1 MTAPKTAPPRLEQF
15 NAAYDAM
22 QDRILLRMR
31 TSDGAEYRLWIT
43 RRYLALLWPILMKM
57 ADGFSARK
65 APGDP
70 LTRSTLAELAHGAA
84 VGQADFASE
93 YQEGSS
99 FPLGQEPILLA
110 KISLRPPAGDT
121 QTVLLLPNQGD
132 GINLDL
138 DEKLVHI
145 VARLLQQTA
154 TAGEWNLTL
163 DISPGTGLGETSPGP
178 RLLH

>member
-1 MTAPKTAPPRLEQF
+1 MTAPARLDQF

-31 TSDGAEYRLWIT
+31 TNDGAEYRFWIT
-43 RRYLALLWPILMKM
+43 RRFLALLWPILMKM

-65 APGDP
+65 APTNP

-84 VGQADFASE
+84 VEQADFASE

-99 FPLGQEPILLA
+99 FPLGTDPILLA
-110 KISLRPPAGDT
+110 KISLRPPVGET
-121 QTVLLLPNQGD
+121 QTLLLLPHQGE
-132 GINLDL
+132 GVNLDL
-138 DEKLVHI
+138 DEKLVH
-145 VARLLQQTA
+145 VFARLLQQTA

-163 DISPGTGLGETSPGP
+163 DISPGAGSGSVETLSGP
-178 RLLH
+178 RQLH

>member
-1 MTAPKTAPPRLEQF
+1 MSSPPRLEQF

-22 QDRILLRMR
+22 QDRILLRIR

-43 RRYLALLWPILMKM
+43 RRYLGLLWPILMKM

-65 APGDP
+65 APADP
-70 LTRSTLAELAHGAA
+70 LTRSALAELAHGAA

-93 YQEGSS
+93 YQEGNL
-99 FPLGQEPILLA
+99 FPLGPEPVLLA
-110 KISLRPPAGDT
+110 KISLRPPAGET
-121 QTVLLLPNQGD
+121 QTVLLLPHQGN

-145 VARLLQQTA
+145 IARLLQQA
-154 TAGEWNLTL
+154 AVAGEWKLAL
-163 DISPGTGLGETSPGP
+163 DISPNSASAEIMSSP